1 MGLPQL
7 ARKKAA
13 RKMLAVQAKRSARLV
28 MDKVP
33 LSQSGLARNRI
44 CGDSGF
50 ASRQRCFYPTG
61 RVRTSLSNC
70 GWNPSLRGNA
80 GRHAAMIFTRLFTAL
95 GSPVVSFFTHVGEVV
110 LLASETFTSVVAHK
124 IRWRLFLQQIVEIGL
139 RSQLVVVITGAFTG
153 AVFAAQ
159 TFFQFN
165 KLGMGS
171 AVGAVVSVS
180 ICRELGPVLTALM
193 VTGRVGASMS
203 AEIGTMKVT
212 EQIDALRALAVHP
225 IDYLVVP
232 RTLAMML
239 SMPLLVAEC
248 IGVGI
253 VAGYF
258 VAIFLLDV
266 NGTYYVANMVRWT
279 QMRDIVMALSKAF
292 CFALLI
298 VFISCHKGLTSRE
311 GAVGV
316 GRATTEAVVDASLA
330 VLDLQFLSDHG
341 AQHHFPGWISV
352 AVALRAIP

>member
-1 MGLPQL
+1 MTGLIRPVGAAVISSFIYMGE
-7 ARKKAA
+7 
-13 RKMLAVQAKRSARLV
+13 
-28 MDKVP
+28 
-33 LSQSGLARNRI
+33 I
-44 CGDSGF
+44 
-50 ASRQRCFYPTG
+50 
-61 RVRTSLSNC
+61 
-70 GWNPSLRGNA
+70 
-80 GRHAAMIFTRLFTAL
+80 
-95 GSPVVSFFTHVGEVV
+95 VV
-110 LLASETFTSVVAHK
+110 LAGNTFGSIATQK

-139 RSQLVVVITGAFTG
+139 RSQSVVVITGAFTG

-232 RTLAMML
+232 RALAMMV

-248 IGVGI
+248 VGVGI
-253 VAGYF
+253 AAGYL
-258 VAIFLLDV
+258 VAIGLLEV

-279 QMRDIVMALSKAF
+279 LMRDIVMALSKAF

-298 VFISCHKGLTSRE
+298 VFISCHKGLTTRE

-316 GRATTEAVVDASLA
+316 GKATTEAVVNASLA
-330 VLDLQFLSDHG
+330 VLIFNFFLTMMLNII
-341 AQHHFPGWISV
+341 FPAGYQ
-352 AVALRAIP
+352 

>member
-1 MGLPQL
+1 MARFFTAIGAAVISLFTYAGELVVL
-7 ARKKAA
+7 AATT
-13 RKMLAVQAKRSARLV
+13 
-28 MDKVP
+28 
-33 LSQSGLARNRI
+33 
-44 CGDSGF
+44 F
-50 ASRQRCFYPTG
+50 AS
-61 RVRTSLSNC
+61 
-70 GWNPSLRGNA
+70 
-80 GRHAAMIFTRLFTAL
+80 IFTQR
-95 GSPVVSFFTHVGEVV
+95 
-110 LLASETFTSVVAHK
+110 
-124 IRWRLFLQQIVEIGL
+124 IRWRLFLDQIVEIGL

-232 RTLAMML
+232 RALAMMV

-248 IGVGI
+248 VGVGI
-253 VAGYF
+253 AAGYF
-258 VAIFLLDV
+258 VAIGLLEV
-266 NGTYYVANMVRWT
+266 NGTYYMANMVRWT
-279 QMRDIVMALSKAF
+279 QMRDIVMALTKAF

-298 VFISCHKGLTSRE
+298 VFISCHKGLTTTE

-316 GRATTEAVVDASLA
+316 GKATTQAVVDSSLA
-330 VLDLQFLSDHG
+330 VLIFNFFLTMG
-341 AQHHFPGWISV
+341 LNVVFPAGYQ
-352 AVALRAIP
+352 

>member
-1 MGLPQL
+1 MF
-7 ARKKAA
+7 AR
-13 RKMLAVQAKRSARLV
+13 
-28 MDKVP
+28 
-33 LSQSGLARNRI
+33 
-44 CGDSGF
+44 
-50 ASRQRCFYPTG
+50 
-61 RVRTSLSNC
+61 
-70 GWNPSLRGNA
+70 
-80 GRHAAMIFTRLFTAL
+80 IFTGLGTAI
-95 GSPVVSFFTHVGEVV
+95 VSFLAYVGEIVV
-110 LLASETFTSVVAHK
+110 LAGETFSSVFVHK
-124 IRWRLFLQQIVEIGL
+124 VRWRLFMHQIVEIGL
-139 RSQLVVVITGAFTG
+139 RSQLVVMITGAFTG

-180 ICRELGPVLTALM
+180 VCRELGPVLSALM

-225 IDYLVVP
+225 VDYLVVP

-248 IGVGI
+248 IGIGI
-253 VAGYF
+253 ASGYF
-258 VAIFLLDV
+258 VAIYLLGV

-279 QMRDIVMALSKAF
+279 QMRDIVMGLSKAF

-316 GRATTEAVVDASLA
+316 GRATTEAVVNASLA
-330 VLDLQFLSDHG
+330 VLIFNFFLTMG
-341 AQHHFPGWISV
+341 LNIIFPAGYQ
-352 AVALRAIP
+352 

>member
-1 MGLPQL
+1 M
-7 ARKKAA
+7 
-13 RKMLAVQAKRSARLV
+13 
-28 MDKVP
+28 
-33 LSQSGLARNRI
+33 
-44 CGDSGF
+44 
-50 ASRQRCFYPTG
+50 
-61 RVRTSLSNC
+61 
-70 GWNPSLRGNA
+70 
-80 GRHAAMIFTRLFTAL
+80 TRLFTTAGAAVISL
-95 GSPVVSFFTHVGEVV
+95 FTYVGEVV
-110 LLASETFTSVVAHK
+110 VLAAETFSSIATQK
-124 IRWRLFLQQIVEIGL
+124 IRWRLFMNQIVEMGW
-139 RSQLVVVITGAFTG
+139 RSQSVVVITGAFTG

-171 AVGAVVSVS
+171 AVGAVVSVA

-225 IDYLVVP
+225 VDYLVVP
-232 RTLAMML
+232 RALAMMV

-253 VAGYF
+253 AAGYF
-258 VAIFLLDV
+258 VAIGLLEV
-266 NGTYYVANMVRWT
+266 NGTYYMANMVRWT

-316 GRATTEAVVDASLA
+316 GKATTEAVVDASLS
-330 VLDLQFLSDHG
+330 VLIFNFFLTM
-341 AQHHFPGWISV
+341 ALNILFPAGYQ
-352 AVALRAIP
+352 